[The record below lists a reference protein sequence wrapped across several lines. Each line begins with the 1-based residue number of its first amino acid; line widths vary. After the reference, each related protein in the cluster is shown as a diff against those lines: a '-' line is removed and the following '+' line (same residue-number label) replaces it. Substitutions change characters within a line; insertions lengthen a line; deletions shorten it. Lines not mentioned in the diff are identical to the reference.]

1 MFRPYSILEIAGCFL
16 GINFP
21 YLKIRVTL
29 KNLGVRR
36 LAEQMCTVRDSITT
50 FMFCE

>member
-1 MFRPYSILEIAGCFL
+1 MFIRFSILEISRRFL

-29 KNLGVRR
+29 KNLGVIR
-36 LAEQMCTVRDSITT
+36 LAEQMCTVRDSTS
-50 FMFCE
+50 